1 VKWSS
6 FIHSSSD
13 FASASSSSGT
23 GGSDALAHR
32 GPVVDRGLDVAE
44 HALELARELIEERL
58 LGLVDLD
65 VNQGLDRAVRRPR
78 QQLDQAALLV
88 AQDLDH
94 RVHERMNRGS
104 LAREGH
110 RDRVDEERHV
120 IGDDLDDAVRRLPP
134 VVLEVRR
141 VGMHLGRAV
150 GALLEE
156 VPVRERGAVEV
167 ELDDVL
173 GRGVLVVGADEP
185 LHLLGLRP
193 VQPLADVRD
202 RLLDERRLH
211 FLGLDR
217 HPVPLAI
224 SLLQV

>member
-1 VKWSS
+1 
-6 FIHSSSD
+6 
-13 FASASSSSGT
+13 
-23 GGSDALAHR
+23 
-32 GPVVDRGLDVAE
+32 
-44 HALELARELIEERL
+44 
-58 LGLVDLD
+58 
-65 VNQGLDRAVRRPR
+65 
-78 QQLDQAALLV
+78 
-88 AQDLDH
+88 
-94 RVHERMNRGS
+94 
-104 LAREGH
+104 
-110 RDRVDEERHV
+110 
-120 IGDDLDDAVRRLPP
+120 
-134 VVLEVRR
+134 
-141 VGMHLGRAV
+141 MHLGRAV

-185 LHLLGLRP
+185 LHVLGLRP

-224 SLLQV
+224 SLPPSMNRWQSWRVGRTQYYTATTLDGYIADGSNSLDWLF